1 MFVFVNFICAKTLSL
16 HYIKQANTS
25 AIMLANTTSIQEF
38 WKVLNTKYDLMNR
51 KRSFWHHYI
60 QEGMPEE
67 DFSDFRE
74 DLAALGLLGINCK
87 TLRHADGRIPF
98 INFTYL
104 KQFVKLLNPHLS
116 LLCAVWVAGATTS

>member
-1 MFVFVNFICAKTLSL
+1 
-16 HYIKQANTS
+16 
-25 AIMLANTTSIQEF
+25 MLANTTSIQEF

-74 DLAALGLLGINCK
+74 DLAALGLLG
-87 TLRHADGRIPF
+87 RILF
-98 INFTYL
+98 IDFTYL
-104 KQFVKLLNPHLS
+104 KQFVKLLNRRLS